1 MYRMNKKLQRLT
13 LGVTG
18 SLSLFA
24 VFSGL
29 IFMGVLPSWK
39 YAVRADESE
48 APALWNIKF
57 KGMKITMEEK
67 GKAHIHESGCLNIRL
82 EDDYLIQIDVEDD
95 TVDNKWNGI
104 DGKMEGLKAA
114 GYRIEQE
121 PKRVTE
127 SGRDY
132 VRYVVSME
140 NERGSDYKRIYS
152 EVCLMPADNERH
164 FLVVIRYD
172 GTDVDE
178 LNEDSKNELYNRAFA
193 AAESILAA
201 AEPTDEPDDEYG
213 SYWMMNKNISPG
225 HAYSASDSI
234 MYDEGNLSL
243 TYKLP
248 EKCYLISDND
258 VAGKAY
264 FDEENRIY
272 IRVSVMNYV
281 WQSAE
286 EYVKKHYSSGFSR
299 IHEQGQT
306 EINGRVF
313 YYYTYSVLE
322 RSKAEKKYQYYF
334 HAFCDLD
341 NGDIYTISGS
351 AADNPLAMD
360 KSYYLNVMDISEG
373 E

>member
-1 MYRMNKKLQRLT
+1 VYGMNNKLQRVT

-18 SLSLFA
+18 ILSLFA

-29 IFMGVLPSWK
+29 IFMGVVPSWK
-39 YAVRADESE
+39 YAVWTEE
-48 APALWNIKF
+48 GEVPTLWEIKF
-57 KGMKITMEEK
+57 KGMKITMQEK
-67 GKAHIHESGCLNIRL
+67 GKVYIHESGCLNIRL
-82 EDDYLIQIDVEDD
+82 EDNYLIQIDVEDD
-95 TVDNKWNGI
+95 TVDNQWSGI
-104 DGKMEGLKAA
+104 DEKMADLAAA

-121 PKRVTE
+121 PQRVTE

-140 NERGSDYKRIYS
+140 NERGADYERIYS
-152 EVCLMPADNERH
+152 EVCLMPADNGRH

-172 GTDVDE
+172 KTDVDALDE
-178 LNEDSKNELYNRAFA
+178 EAKNELYDKAFTD
-193 AAESILAA
+193 AEAILAD

-213 SYWMMNKNISPG
+213 SYWMAEKNISPQ

-234 MYDEGNLSL
+234 MYDDGNLEL

-248 EKCYLISDND
+248 EKCYLISDNI
-258 VAGKAY
+258 AGKSY

-286 EYVKKHYSSGFSR
+286 EYVEKHYSSGFSR

-322 RSKAEKKYQYYF
+322 RSKTEKKYQYYF

-341 NGDIYTISGS
+341 NGDIYTISGN